1 LTDRTYCK
9 TSCRKQFDWEQR
21 KLGELVVKGGSGGTP
36 TTSNAEYYM
45 GNIPFLSITDISS
58 SNGYIYDTEKHIT
71 EEALNSSAAWIVP
84 SESIALAMYAS
95 VGKVAILKQNIA
107 TSQAFYNMVIPEI
120 TTRDYIYQYLK
131 KLEEFSEWD
140 PLISTGTQANLNAEK
155 VKNLLVNI
163 PKEILEQKEIGA
175 TLNFFDHLITLHQR
189 KLEKEKSLKKSLLSE
204 MFPAED
210 ERKPRRRFPGFT
222 GDWEQRKLGEVAE
235 ITMGQSPDGSTYSG
249 VPSGNILI
257 QGNADLQDGW
267 VIPRV
272 WTTQVTKKA
281 EAGDLIMS
289 VRAPAGTI
297 GKTAYDAVIGRGV
310 AAIKGN
316 EFMYQML
323 LKMDNDGYWKA
334 FSSGSTFESLNS
346 DNIRNAEIIIPKE
359 KEQQLVGSVLN
370 NLDHLITLHQRKLEK
385 HQNLKKAYLNEMF
398 IELEA

>member
-1 LTDRTYCK
+1 LFLRIT
-9 TSCRKQFDWEQR
+9 WEQR

-189 KLEKEKSLKKSLLSE
+189 KH
-204 MFPAED
+204 F
-210 ERKPRRRFPGFT
+210 
-222 GDWEQRKLGEVAE
+222 
-235 ITMGQSPDGSTYSG
+235 Y
-249 VPSGNILI
+249 
-257 QGNADLQDGW
+257 
-267 VIPRV
+267 
-272 WTTQVTKKA
+272 
-281 EAGDLIMS
+281 
-289 VRAPAGTI
+289 
-297 GKTAYDAVIGRGV
+297 
-310 AAIKGN
+310 
-316 EFMYQML
+316 
-323 LKMDNDGYWKA
+323 
-334 FSSGSTFESLNS
+334 
-346 DNIRNAEIIIPKE
+346 
-359 KEQQLVGSVLN
+359 
-370 NLDHLITLHQRKLEK
+370 HQRK
-385 HQNLKKAYLNEMF
+385 QNEC
-398 IELEA
+398 